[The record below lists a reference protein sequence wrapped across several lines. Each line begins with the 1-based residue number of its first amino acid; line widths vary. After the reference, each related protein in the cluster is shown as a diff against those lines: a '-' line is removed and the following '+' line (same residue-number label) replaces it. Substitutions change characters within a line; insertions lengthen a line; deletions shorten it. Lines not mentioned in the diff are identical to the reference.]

1 MTQQLHR
8 SLYGMVII
16 ARIGS
21 MKFLPIM
28 NGGMRR
34 PAARNGIRRLVRN
47 RAGKPPRAGRHRFM
61 RWKKSISDFGG
72 YRAWQDLQ

>member
-1 MTQQLHR
+1 MTEQLHR
-8 SLYGMVII
+8 GLYGMVII

-34 PAARNGIRRLVRN
+34 LAARETLRSLVRK
-47 RAGKPPRAGRHRFM
+47 RAGKMPRAGARRST
-61 RWKKSISDFGG
+61 RREKSILDFGG
-72 YRAWQDLQ
+72 YPA